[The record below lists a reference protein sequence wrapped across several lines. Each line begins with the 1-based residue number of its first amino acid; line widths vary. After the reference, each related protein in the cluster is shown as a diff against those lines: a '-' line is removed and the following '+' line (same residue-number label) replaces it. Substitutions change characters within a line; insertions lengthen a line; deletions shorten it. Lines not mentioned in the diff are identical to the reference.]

1 MKGYIAIPREIYDS
15 PVVSRNAET
24 IATITY
30 LCMKAAWADF
40 DTYFCGKKTT
50 LKRGQLVT
58 GRKKMADDLGVN
70 EHKLDRILKCFESEH
85 LIEQQTTAHG
95 RLISVLFYDSVSGS
109 EQPNEQQMSNKRAT
123 DEQPLSTNKNKINKI
138 NKRNIYSTDPEV
150 DKAIK
155 EYIEYRKALEPK
167 KKFTEQALKV
177 LLTKLSTLSTDPAT
191 QIKIL
196 EQSIEHGWKSVY
208 PLKDTKPTNK
218 FNNIIQHDWDMTKLE
233 EALLS
238 Q

>member
-1 MKGYIAIPREIYDS
+1 MSYVKIPREVYEMPS
-15 PVVSRNAET
+15 VSKDPESVAVFMYLVMRASWGDFET
-24 IATITY
+24 
-30 LCMKAAWADF
+30 WF
-40 DTYFCGKKTT
+40 NGKKVV
-50 LKRGQLVT
+50 LKPGQLVT
-58 GRKKMADDLGVN
+58 GRSKISEATGVN
-70 EHKLDRILKCFESEH
+70 SNKVFRVLKRFEIEH
-85 LIEQQTTAHG
+85 LIEQQTTPHG
-95 RLISVLFYDSVSGS
+95 TLISLLFWESDGES
-109 EQPNEQQMSNKRAT
+109 EQQTEQLVNNKRTTNA
-123 DEQPLSTNKNKINKI
+123 QKVNTNKRRIKEEKKIKV
-138 NKRNIYSTDPEV
+138 YSTDPEV

-167 KKFTEQALKV
+167 KKFTEQAEKV

-208 PLKDTKPTNK
+208 PLKEDRQPNK